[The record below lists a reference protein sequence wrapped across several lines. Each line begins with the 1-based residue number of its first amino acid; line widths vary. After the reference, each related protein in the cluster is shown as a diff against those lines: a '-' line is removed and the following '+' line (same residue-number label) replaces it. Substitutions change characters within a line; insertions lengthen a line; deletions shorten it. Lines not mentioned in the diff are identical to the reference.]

1 MTIHLTQLEDDL
13 STSPCA
19 VSREIAKKLDAA
31 ARTLDAVLRT
41 GLTPPQFDRAQTQR
55 QAVRAAKA
63 ILESISLR
71 YGTSYGQAPKD
82 IVTGKRRECRDT
94 SYEHTNDASHEHRG
108 RHEDDR
114 TRECPHRGTR
124 VPGSHNAVHT
134 SKVQVE

>member
-13 STSPCA
+13 SASPCA
-19 VSREIAKKLDAA
+19 VSRDIAEKLDAA
-31 ARTLDAVLRT
+31 ARTLDGVLRT
-41 GLTPPQFDRAQTQR
+41 GLTPSQFDRAQTQR

-71 YGTSYGQAPKD
+71 YGTSYGKAPKD
-82 IVTGKRRECRDT
+82 IVTGKRRERRDK
-94 SYEHTNDASHEHRG
+94 SYEHTNDASHEHHR
-108 RHEDDR
+108 RHEEEL
-114 TRECPHRGTR
+114 TRECPYPGTR